1 MSKVVI
7 GLCAFVMLVFAP
19 SVYADPL
26 VITSGTASINNAA
39 RLSYNIAG
47 QNFTIATIGNG
58 ETGNAPS
65 ATCIPCVSGMTVGAG
80 GFFTGDSLGDGNAT
94 INGMTFNNIGFL
106 GTFNIGS
113 TLVTLPVG
121 TSDLVFVLPFTL
133 TGNIIGCQPDNTSC
147 LTQVFSTQI
156 SGQGIATLRYTFG
169 TTFNGLSLY
178 SFQSM
183 TFEFQDPAA
192 VPEPMTISLLA
203 AGLLGLG
210 GKLSHKKLRKGRD
223 KSS

>member
-1 MSKVVI
+1 MSRVVI
-7 GLCAFVMLVFAP
+7 GLCALVMLMITP

-26 VITSGTASINNAA
+26 VITSGSASINNAA
-39 RLSYNIAG
+39 RLAYNIAG
-47 QNFTIATIGNG
+47 QNFSIATIGNG

-65 ATCIPCVSGMTVGAG
+65 ATCSPCVSGMNVFAG
-80 GFFTGDSLGDGNAT
+80 GFFTGDSLGSGNAT

-113 TLVTLPVG
+113 AAITLPVG
-121 TSDLVFVLPFTL
+121 TSDLVFVVPFQL
-133 TGNIIGCQPDNTSC
+133 TGDIIGCQPDNTSC

-156 SGQGIATLRYTFG
+156 SGQGLATLRYTFG

-178 SFQSM
+178 TFNSM

-192 VPEPMTISLLA
+192 VPEPMTITLLA
-203 AGLLGLG
+203 AGLIGVA
-210 GKLSHKKLRKGRD
+210 GKLRHKKTHKAQN